1 MVLVAAVHEYM
12 TAAHDDQHE
21 DLLRAFFRLHLSNFG
36 LLFPHVADII
46 ARAASEAPN
55 RMSDLLLEANRIV
68 IVRYT
73 VMTFRTVLD
82 PPDRLCLLQRGSGA
96 ETMRRSIRSNLL

>member
-12 TAAHDDQHE
+12 TAADDDQHE

-68 IVRYT
+68 IVRRT
-73 VMTFRTVLD
+73 VMMFRTVLD
-82 PPDRLCLLQRGSGA
+82 PPDRLCSLQRGSGA
-96 ETMRRSIRSNLL
+96 ETTRRSTRSSLL